1 MGGAVGASPLSYA
14 GGDSVGRAE
23 EPRGAV
29 RGGVERTRRGRS
41 LAFEVGKDTRPGQQ
55 ESRGE
60 GLGGSSV

>member
-1 MGGAVGASPLSYA
+1 M
-14 GGDSVGRAE
+14 GRAE

-41 LAFEVGKDTRPGQQ
+41 LAFEVGKDTRLGQL

-60 GLGGSSV
+60 GLGDSSV

>member
-1 MGGAVGASPLSYA
+1 MGASPLGSG

-41 LAFEVGKDTRPGQQ
+41 LAFEVGKDTRLGQL

-60 GLGGSSV
+60 GLGDSSV